1 MINENQKPRIRHF
14 AYAAAYMIVHPDRVL
29 EFWKI
34 SGYL

>member
-1 MINENQKPRIRHF
+1 MKIKTQKRHF